1 MARKKGNASFDL
13 LAADIDQVKEGNEEF
28 SDIDNDTVSDATIE
42 LEMVKKEEPVTL
54 EELESDFEKEEVTEE
69 VEDKNEVPDINE
81 TIESEEVTNSSKDIN
96 QMFEK
101 ATTGVLEAKNIFA
114 RNVEM
119 KEQIDKKFEELE
131 NARKEFENGIVF
143 ADGTKCMPAKLETVP
158 DSDNKK
164 GIVTI
169 CEGKYH
175 QVKKMFLCCGTNV
188 VHLQR
193 ISIGNLFL

>member
-131 NARKEFENGIVF
+131 NARKEF
-143 ADGTKCMPAKLETVP
+143 
-158 DSDNKK
+158 SD
-164 GIVTI
+164 
-169 CEGKYH
+169 
-175 QVKKMFLCCGTNV
+175 
-188 VHLQR
+188 VHF
-193 ISIGNLFL
+193 N